1 MSTYQDA
8 GVNIEKGD
16 EASKI
21 AYQAAKNTFVSRKGL
36 IGEPLT
42 DEGGF
47 SGLLDMGDFY
57 LVQNDDGVGT
67 KMIIAEKINKYD
79 TLGYDLICMVA
90 DDAIC
95 VGAEVISIT
104 NTIDVDKV
112 DKEKIKPL
120 MQGLSEAAQEQKIV
134 IPGGEIAELGSMTNG
149 YIWNATAVGV
159 VEKDKVINGKNIV
172 PGDKLIGLYSPGF
185 RSNGFSLVR
194 HILSESFGENYENE
208 KFDERTYA
216 EAALVPS
223 TIYHKALLEIH
234 GRQGEKPKTE
244 IKGIAHITG
253 GGIPG
258 NITRILKNK
267 NLGANITDAFEPDS
281 IVLKLQELGQV
292 DDVEAYQTWNMG
304 VGMIIVS
311 NDTDLIISTL
321 EKHNIQAKIIG
332 EVTEDPKIKVISQGA
347 LSKGEELVW

>member
-1 MSTYQDA
+1 MSTYKDA

-21 AYQAAKNTFVSRKGL
+21 AYEAAKNTFVSRKGM
-36 IGEPLT
+36 IGEPLV

-47 SGLLDMGDFY
+47 AGLLDMGNFY

-67 KMIIAEKINKYD
+67 KMVIAEKIGKYD

-95 VGAEVISIT
+95 VGAETISVT
-104 NTIDVDKV
+104 NTMDVDKV
-112 DKEKIKPL
+112 DKEKISPL
-120 MQGLSEAAQEQKIV
+120 MSGLEKAAKEQKIV
-134 IPGGEIAELGSMTNG
+134 IPGGEIAELGSMSNG

-159 VEKDKVINGKNIV
+159 VEKDKIINGKNIT

-194 HILSESFGENYENE
+194 HILSESFGDNYENE

-216 EAALVPS
+216 EATLTPS
-223 TIYHKALLEIH
+223 IIYQDALLQIH
-234 GRQGEKPKTE
+234 GRYGKKPQADM
-244 IKGIAHITG
+244 KGIAHITG

-267 NLGANITDAFEPDS
+267 NLGANITNAFEPDL
-281 IVLKLQELGQV
+281 IVLKLQELGNV
-292 DDVEAYQTWNMG
+292 SDVEAYQTWNMG

-311 NDTDLIISTL
+311 NDADFIINSL
-321 EKHNIQAKIIG
+321 EKNGIQSKIIG
-332 EVTEDPKIKVISQGA
+332 EVTENPEVKVISQGA
-347 LSKGEELVW
+347 LSKGKELIW